1 MNVGIPK
8 AKHEN
13 LSTNWEFHK
22 THNWKI
28 GMPKSTPPALNEQF
42 FIKWCHV
49 QIM

>member
-13 LSTNWEFHK
+13 LSTNCEFHK

-28 GMPKSTPPALNEQF
+28 GMPKSTPPAFKTSIFL
-42 FIKWCHV
+42 
-49 QIM
+49 